1 MKFIS
6 MILALTLSMN
16 VFADAVVSLE
26 RSLNDYQY
34 ALTVEWDQKDPE
46 FYQIKTKE
54 FFERMTSL
62 IKEEGL
68 SQGEILKFAETKM
81 DKSAVEALKMKLSLL
96 SKNSSVEELIQAIKE
111 SSEIFYASGAS
122 WNGEILESIAIGLIV
137 AGLIGYAIWF
147 NANND
152 CVSYGERLVCNTKC
166 RYTKVCTEYVKK
178 YK

>member
-16 VFADAVVSLE
+16 VFADSVVSLE
-26 RSLNDYQY
+26 KSLNDYQY
-34 ALTVEWDQKDPE
+34 ALTVEWDQKDLE

-54 FFERMTSL
+54 FFESMTSL

-68 SQGEILKFAETKM
+68 SQGEVLKFAETKM

-96 SKNSSVEELIQAIKE
+96 SKNLSVEELTLAIKE
-111 SSEIFYASGAS
+111 SSQGFYAQGAS
-122 WNGEILESIAIGLIV
+122 WNGEILESVAIGLVV
-137 AGLIGYAIWF
+137 AGLIGYGIWY
-147 NANND
+147 NASHD
-152 CVSYGERLVCNTKC
+152 CVSYGERYVCNSHNC

-178 YK
+178 D